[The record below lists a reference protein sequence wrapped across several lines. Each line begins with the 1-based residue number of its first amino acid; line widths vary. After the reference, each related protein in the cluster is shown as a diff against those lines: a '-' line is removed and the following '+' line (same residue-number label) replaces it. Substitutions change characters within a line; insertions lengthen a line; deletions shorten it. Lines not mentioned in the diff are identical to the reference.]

1 MKKYNLSKIMKAAW
15 KLAREWKMNMSTALK
30 RAWRDAKRA
39 AEKASKKII
48 TMSVAR
54 SEIFTV
60 NTETGEIKGK
70 TYNAKEFIKRNF
82 NAKWNPTAK
91 AWVADAEELKKEFTD
106 CADYYDKY
114 IVEDSKEGKA
124 AIDEIISKELVNRVD
139 GFYSRNTHASGRVT
153 YSFVG

>member
-30 RAWRDAKRA
+30 RAWRDVKRA

-91 AWVADAEELKKEFTD
+91 AWEAAFNEPCPMKE
-106 CADYYDKY
+106 
-114 IVEDSKEGKA
+114 A
-124 AIDEIISKELVNRVD
+124 AWFLLNL
-139 GFYSRNTHASGRVT
+139 
-153 YSFVG
+153 